1 MPSLEIFHS
10 SFKIMYPNTHL
21 SVLGF
26 SSEGGL
32 RISQKCPKLEI
43 LPFYMLDF
51 LAKLVNAS

>member
-1 MPSLEIFHS
+1 MPFLQIFQPSLEV
-10 SFKIMYPNTHL
+10 MYPNTHL
-21 SVLGF
+21 SVLGII
-26 SSEGGL
+26 SEGGL